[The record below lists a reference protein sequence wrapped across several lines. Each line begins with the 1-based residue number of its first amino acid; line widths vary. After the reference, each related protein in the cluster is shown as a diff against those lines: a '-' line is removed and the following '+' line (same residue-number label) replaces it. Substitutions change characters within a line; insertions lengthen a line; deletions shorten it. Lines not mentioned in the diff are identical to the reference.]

1 MSDAARGSAVGL
13 NRVGRIDLRDL
24 TAVSEF
30 YGREF
35 LPYPFMIRDPG
46 RRGSREEDGAGLQ
59 SAPDRFNHGDLR
71 TFKPWF
77 ATCMSADIRVECNV
91 QYLGVDTPSLRLLA
105 HRSGESGFLAS
116 QQPDDTI
123 EVFTV
128 SPYELGAAT
137 AASVLPSKPG
147 RHPKIIVPEYVPRR
161 PRHADDV
168 DSRVAFSIPVATLD
182 RPARVPE
189 SHVSV
194 YATIQSHWR
203 PAREWG
209 FDRAKDAVVWLRIS
223 DDGDYLYA
231 PDYSHAKPMTA
242 RGLRD
247 AIDRLIGE
255 DLKRLLQFRRG

>member
-1 MSDAARGSAVGL
+1 MSSAAGGSAVVGL

-30 YGREF
+30 HGREF
-35 LPYPFMIRDPG
+35 LPYPFMIRDPA
-46 RRGSREEDGAGLQ
+46 RRGPSAGMH

-71 TFKPWF
+71 IFKPWF
-77 ATCMSADIRVECNV
+77 TTCMTADIRVECNV
-91 QYLGVDTPSLRLLA
+91 QYLGADTPSLRILA

-116 QQPDDTI
+116 QKPDDTI

-137 AASVLPSKPG
+137 AASALPSKPG
-147 RHPKIIVPEYVPRR
+147 KQPNIVIPEYIPRR
-161 PRHADDV
+161 PRPVDD
-168 DSRVAFSIPVATLD
+168 DTENSFAFSVPVAMPD

-189 SHVSV
+189 AEVSV

-203 PAREWG
+203 PARNWG
-209 FDRAKDAVVWLRIS
+209 FDRTKDAAVWLRIS
-223 DDGDYLYA
+223 ADGDYLYV
-231 PDYSHAKPMTA
+231 PDYSHAKPMTT

-255 DLKRLLQFRRG
+255 DLKQLLQFRRG